1 MKQELWGIT
10 REEIQISFI
19 HEVGR
24 QNDGRVFLF
33 AFSLCHGPKPATIE
47 FFSCKYYKILARIAM
62 SRAALVRPVW
72 RLGFARSC
80 HDGQCFHRPMAT
92 ATPARIAVIR
102 STSQRGGWAGD
113 SFHQGI
119 SYRLLQSQSQ
129 CGSNMRLHLVPKPH
143 FEKKLSRKSWTQGLR
158 CCGKKSYAIMSFCDE
173 LPYDT
178 SYWNPWRCSFRHA
191 IGSSTSC

>member
-1 MKQELWGIT
+1 MTGE
-10 REEIQISFI
+10 SFCS
-19 HEVGR
+19 
-24 QNDGRVFLF
+24 L
-33 AFSLCHGPKPATIE
+33 SLCHGPKPATIE
-47 FFSCKYYKILARIAM
+47 SFSCKYYKIPARIAM

-129 CGSNMRLHLVPKPH
+129 CGSNMRLHLVPKSH

-158 CCGKKSYAIMSFCDE
+158 CCGKHMPSRLSAMNCHMIHLIGFHGDALLGME
-173 LPYDT
+173 LVPALRVR
-178 SYWNPWRCSFRHA
+178 NRAH
-191 IGSSTSC
+191 